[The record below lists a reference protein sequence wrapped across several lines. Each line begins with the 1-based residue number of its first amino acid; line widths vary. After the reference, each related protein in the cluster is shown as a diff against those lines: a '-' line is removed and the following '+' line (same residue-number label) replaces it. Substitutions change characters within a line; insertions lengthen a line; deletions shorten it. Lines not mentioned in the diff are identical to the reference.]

1 MKQYQDYIGVIDSG
15 VGGLDI
21 LNSLK
26 DHFKHESFVFIG
38 DNLNNPY
45 GNKTNK
51 QLEKIAVELGSFL
64 QEQGVKIIILA
75 CNTLSTAGL
84 QAMRQHLE
92 VPVYGIID
100 STAKYFVSK
109 KHDRPLVLATESTV
123 KNQGYVESIHKY
135 DKNIV
140 VKQEPASDLVLM
152 VESGNLE
159 YIEDSLRTHIDK
171 YLPHINA
178 LILGCTHFPI
188 VEEHISKLYP
198 NLPTYNS
205 REPMVRLLEEKLS
218 SNHCEASP
226 EQEQD
231 IVIYAT
237 RSKKALYNASKRFFD
252 YGDITIKEG
261 LD

>member
-26 DHFKHESFVFIG
+26 DHFKNESFVFIG

-45 GNKTNK
+45 GNKKNK
-51 QLEKIAVELGSFL
+51 QLEKIAVDLGSFL

-75 CNTLSTAGL
+75 CNTLSMAGL
-84 QAMRQHLE
+84 KAMREHLD

-109 KHDRPLVLATESTV
+109 GHKCPLVLATESTV
-123 KNQGYVESIHKY
+123 KNDGYVKSIHQY
-135 DKNIV
+135 NEDIV
-140 VKQEPASDLVLM
+140 VKQEAANDLVLM
-152 VESGNLE
+152 IESGNLE
-159 YIEDSLRTHIDK
+159 CIDYSLHTHIDK
-171 YLPHINA
+171 YLQHIDS

-188 VEEHISKLYP
+188 IEKHVNQLYQD
-198 NLPTYNS
+198 LPVYNS
-205 REPMVRLLEEKLS
+205 RAAMVRLLEDKLP
-218 SNHCEASP
+218 SNVYQANLN
-226 EQEQD
+226 QKQT

-237 RSKKALYNASKRFFD
+237 RSKKALYNASKHFFD
-252 YGDITIKEG
+252 YDNITIKEG
-261 LD
+261 LK